1 MENKNNSTIK
11 NGKPLDK
18 DTIFIQRTA
27 IKILELHSNVV
38 RLIIIMSWFYLVYFL
53 IPFNFGGWCI
63 SLIIS
68 IGGYILLLGMG
79 ILTMIE
85 ARCYS
90 LLKKLSKKY
99 KIIREHLIIIF
110 LFEVLVLILCYTSVD
125 ALAKIKELITMLL

>member
-53 IPFNFGGWCI
+53 IPFNFGGWYI
-63 SLIIS
+63 SLIIG

-110 LFEVLVLILCYTSVD
+110 LFEVLILCYTSVD

>member
-1 MENKNNSTIK
+1 MENKNNSTIR

-27 IKILELHSNVV
+27 VKILELYSNVV
-38 RLIIIMSWFYLVYFL
+38 RLIIIMSWLSLVYFL
-53 IPFNFGGWCI
+53 IPFNWGGWCI
-63 SLIIS
+63 RLIIGL
-68 IGGYILLLGMG
+68 GGYILLLSKG

-110 LFEVLVLILCYTSVD
+110 LFEVLILCYTLVD

>member
-1 MENKNNSTIK
+1 MENKNNSIIK

-18 DTIFIQRTA
+18 ETIWIKRTA
-27 IKILELHSNVV
+27 IKILELHSNAV
-38 RLIIIMSWFYLVYFL
+38 RLIIIMSWFSLVYFL
-53 IPFNFGGWCI
+53 DPFNWGGWCI
-63 SLIIS
+63 RLIIGL
-68 IGGYILLLGMG
+68 GGYILLLRKG

-110 LFEVLVLILCYTSVD
+110 LFEVVILCYTLVND
-125 ALAKIKELITMLL
+125 LAKIKELITK